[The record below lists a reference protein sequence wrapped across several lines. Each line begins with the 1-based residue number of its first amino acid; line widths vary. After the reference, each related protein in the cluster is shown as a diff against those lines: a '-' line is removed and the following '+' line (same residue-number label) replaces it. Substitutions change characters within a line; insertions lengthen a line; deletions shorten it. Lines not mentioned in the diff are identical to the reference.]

1 MPMSARRS
9 EQISTRYRLSII
21 QESAIESTP
30 WLTLSILELHHH
42 LILSGCRSIKEQGGK
57 QNDAANKGQ

>member
-1 MPMSARRS
+1 MNEQLNVSYVRRLYEKS

-30 WLTLSILELHHH
+30 C
-42 LILSGCRSIKEQGGK
+42 G
-57 QNDAANKGQ
+57 